1 MKSTEQALSSIDL
14 AILECVKPEKMADE
28 FTLAEYIVKS
38 RMPRSTAQQ
47 NLDLLVKKGILTKRK
62 ISIAGSLTN
71 LFRKA

>member
-1 MKSTEQALSSIDL
+1 MKSTEQALSSLDL
-14 AILECVKPEKMADE
+14 AILECVKQEKMDDE
-28 FTLAEYIVKS
+28 FTLAEYLVKT

-47 NLDLLVKKGILTKRK
+47 NLDILVKKGILTKRK